1 MMAAMKC
8 LDFSVKNPLK
18 RRLNGTL
25 AALFFMLSA
34 LPFSLCAIEV
44 TGLYQG
50 IVTVNSRDD
59 VRERQR
65 AFSDALRQVL
75 LKVTGDSAIYN
86 QPNIR
91 RALVNADDYV
101 DTWSYR
107 TVNLE
112 TDDGSTLAIELSVS
126 FFEPQ
131 VLTLLDGA
139 GIPLW
144 PGNRPY
150 TLLWLVV
157 QDELGVRQLLGT
169 SSRGYP
175 TIQRLLASEAR
186 NRGLPLLLP
195 ILDFEDLRA
204 VSANDVWDMNTE
216 ALLAASARYQ
226 SESILLVRVF
236 RTVAGDVLGKSN
248 YLFRGQV
255 FELDAFEEPLESFLQ
270 QSVALAADELAG
282 YYAVLLSGTDSNM
295 EVNLTVEGIRSAEDY
310 AGLLH
315 YVSQLTDV
323 NGLRIARVK
332 DQTIELRLSTGGQL
346 RQLVE
351 TIALNR
357 NLRPAGELVRE
368 DNQVYLSYLWNR

>member
-1 MMAAMKC
+1 MKC

-112 TDDGSTLAIELSVS
+112 TDDSSTLAIELSVS

-357 NLRPAGELVRE
+357 NLQPAGELVRE

>member
-1 MMAAMKC
+1 MMAAMEC

-112 TDDGSTLAIELSVS
+112 TDDSSTLAIELSVS

-357 NLRPAGELVRE
+357 NLQPAGELVRE

>member
-25 AALFFMLSA
+25 AALFFVLPV

-112 TDDGSTLAIELSVS
+112 TDDSSTLAIELSVS

-357 NLRPAGELVRE
+357 NLQPAGELVRE

>member
-112 TDDGSTLAIELSVS
+112 TDDSSTLAIELSVS

-357 NLRPAGELVRE
+357 NLQPAGELVRE